1 MPSVAVRSLS
11 ELASNAAS
19 LGDAYAPVGYYQNI
33 AIRGFALDAAT
44 GYRFNGLS
52 IAGEQRLAL
61 ENVQAVEILKGEA
74 GLAAGVM
81 APGGIINYIGK
92 RPAEVRTAT
101 LGTDSEGSRYVAVDV
116 GHWITPRFGL
126 RLNAAWDSSNSYVEH
141 ADGRRNFY
149 SLAADWLIGERGKL
163 EVDAN
168 YQTSSQRSV
177 SGYQLLGAPVAAPGG
192 YRQHQHHRPAHLR
205 LQRRVAVARLGRP
218 QPLGDR

>member
-1 MPSVAVRSLS
+1 
-11 ELASNAAS
+11 
-19 LGDAYAPVGYYQNI
+19 
-33 AIRGFALDAAT
+33 
-44 GYRFNGLS
+44 
-52 IAGEQRLAL
+52 
-61 ENVQAVEILKGEA
+61 
-74 GLAAGVM
+74 LAAGVM

-163 EVDAN
+163 EV
-168 YQTSSQRSV
+168 
-177 SGYQLLGAPVAAPGG
+177 
-192 YRQHQHHRPAHLR
+192 
-205 LQRRVAVARLGRP
+205 
-218 QPLGDR
+218 